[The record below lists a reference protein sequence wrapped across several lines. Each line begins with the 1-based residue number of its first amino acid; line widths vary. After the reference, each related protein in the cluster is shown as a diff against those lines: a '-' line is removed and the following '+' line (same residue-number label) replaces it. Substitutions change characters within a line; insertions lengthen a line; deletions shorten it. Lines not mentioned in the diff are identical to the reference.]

1 MLSPNSGVKAFFN
14 RPIIFLLDGA
24 VAEGKHRRMKLI
36 AYRSRRRMT
45 QAEAARELGISKSY
59 FCQLETGQA
68 VASLPLAARI
78 RDWSAGRVTL
88 DDLAPS
94 REAADE

>member
-1 MLSPNSGVKAFFN
+1 MRG
-14 RPIIFLLDGA
+14 
-24 VAEGKHRRMKLI
+24 MKLL
-36 AYRSRRRMT
+36 AYRARKRLT

-94 REAADE
+94 AEAADEQ